1 MLHVFLEKNS
11 FIEQRTQN
19 EVNTLWNKS
28 WIHII
33 LNNNWL
39 MKRGKTRLE
48 ATLIK
53 LTILFIFGIRSV
65 YIKLIV

>member
-11 FIEQRTQN
+11 FIEQRIQN

-28 WIHII
+28 WIHIT
-33 LNNNWL
+33 LNNWL
-39 MKRGKTRLE
+39 MKRDKTRLE